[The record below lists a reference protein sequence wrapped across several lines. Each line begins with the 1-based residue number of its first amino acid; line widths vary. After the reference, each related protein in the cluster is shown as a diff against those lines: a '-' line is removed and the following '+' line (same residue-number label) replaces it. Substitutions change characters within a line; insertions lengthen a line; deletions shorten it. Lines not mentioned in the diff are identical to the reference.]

1 MKKIFLTVMVALCTM
16 GIVAAQDLEKATEI
30 YNNAAAAIET
40 NKAEAIT
47 LFEQALEMAGTLGEE
62 GAEIASQ
69 CKGIL
74 PKLYISLG
82 KDLYGDKDID
92 GAIAKFQ
99 KAAEVG
105 EKYGDTE
112 VVEEAKELI
121 PQLLMAD
128 ANGLLK
134 EASTLAKAKDAG
146 AAAKFEEAAA
156 AYQKVIDANP
166 ANGDA
171 HLYKGQCLM
180 QLGKMDDAIKSFELA
195 SENGEEEQAAKQL
208 SNLYLRKASQ
218 CQKAKDMKGAL
229 ENAQKSTQYVDNA
242 NAQKVIGMSAMQLKQ
257 NKVAAEAFESYLS
270 MVPNAITKEAGI
282 VYNLG
287 TALMA
292 LGENDKACGYFQKIA
307 QDPKFGEGARYQITQ
322 LKCK

>member
-40 NKAEAIT
+40 NKAEAIN

-62 GAEIASQ
+62 GAEIATQ

-82 KDLYGDKDID
+82 KELYGDKDTD

-105 EKYGDTE
+105 EKFGDAE

-128 ANGLLK
+128 ANALLK
-134 EASTLAKAKDAG
+134 DKNFEA
-146 AAAKFEEAAA
+146 AAA
-156 AYQKVIDANP
+156 AYQKVIDADP
-166 ANGDA
+166 ANGNA
-171 HLYKGQCLM
+171 HLRKGQALM
-180 QLGKMDDAIKSFELA
+180 QIGKLDDAIKSFELA
-195 SENGEEEQAAKQL
+195 SENGQEEQAAKQL
-208 SNLYLRKASQ
+208 SNLYVKKAVE

-242 NAQKVIGMSAMQLKQ
+242 NAQKIIGMSAMSLKQ
-257 NKVAAEAFESYLS
+257 NKVAAEAFEAYLS
-270 MVPNAITKEAGI
+270 MNPSAVTKEAGI

-287 TALMA
+287 TALVA
-292 LGENDKACGYFQKIA
+292 SGDTDKACGYFQKIA
-307 QDPKFGEGARYQITQ
+307 QDAKYGEGARYQITQ

>member
-1 MKKIFLTVMVALCTM
+1 MKKVFLTVMVALFTM
-16 GIVAAQDLEKATEI
+16 GAVAAQDLEKATEI
-30 YNNAAAAIET
+30 YNNAAAAIES
-40 NKAEAIT
+40 NKAEAIN

-62 GAEIASQ
+62 GAEIAAQ

-82 KDLYGDKDID
+82 KELYQEKNIEE
-92 GAIAKFQ
+92 AVAKFR

-105 EKYGDTE
+105 AAFGDAD
-112 VVEEAKELI
+112 VVEEANGLI

-134 EASTLAKAKDAG
+134 DKNFEA
-146 AAAKFEEAAA
+146 AAA
-156 AYQKVIDANP
+156 AYQKVIDADP
-166 ANGDA
+166 TNGNA
-171 HLYKGQCLM
+171 HLRKGQALS
-180 QLGKMDDAIKSFELA
+180 QLGKVDDAIKAFELA
-195 SENGEEEQAAKQL
+195 SENGQEEQAAKQL
-208 SNLYLRKASQ
+208 SNLYVKKAVE

-242 NAQKVIGMSAMQLKQ
+242 NAQKIIGMSAMQLKQ
-257 NKVAAEAFESYLS
+257 NKVAADAFEAYLA
-270 MVPNAITKEAGI
+270 MNPNAITKDAGV

-287 TALMA
+287 TALVA

-307 QDPKFGEGARYQITQ
+307 QDAKFGEGARYQITQ

>member
-1 MKKIFLTVMVALCTM
+1 MKKVFLTVMVALFTM
-16 GIVAAQDLEKATEI
+16 GVVAAQDLEKATEI
-30 YNNAAAAIET
+30 YNNAAAAIES
-40 NKAEAIT
+40 NKAEAIN

-62 GAEIASQ
+62 GSEIAAQ

-82 KDLYGDKDID
+82 KELYQEKNIEE
-92 GAIAKFQ
+92 AVAKFR

-105 EKYGDTE
+105 AAFGDAD
-112 VVEEAKELI
+112 VVEEANGLI

-134 EASTLAKAKDAG
+134 DKNFEA
-146 AAAKFEEAAA
+146 AAA
-156 AYQKVIDANP
+156 AYQKVIDADP
-166 ANGDA
+166 TNGNA
-171 HLYKGQCLM
+171 HLRKGQALS
-180 QLGKMDDAIKSFELA
+180 QLGKVDDAIKAFELA
-195 SENGEEEQAAKQL
+195 SENGQEEQAAKQL
-208 SNLYLRKASQ
+208 SNLYVKKAVE

-242 NAQKVIGMSAMQLKQ
+242 NAQKIIGMSAMQLKQ
-257 NKVAAEAFESYLS
+257 NKVAADAFEAYLA
-270 MVPNAITKEAGI
+270 MNPNAITKDAGV

-287 TALMA
+287 TALVA

-307 QDPKFGEGARYQITQ
+307 QDATFGEGARYQITQ

>member
-1 MKKIFLTVMVALCTM
+1 MKKVFLTVMVALFTM
-16 GIVAAQDLEKATEI
+16 GVVAAQDLEKATEI
-30 YNNAAAAIET
+30 YNNAAAAIES
-40 NKAEAIT
+40 NKAEAIN

-62 GAEIASQ
+62 GSEIAAQ

-82 KDLYGDKDID
+82 KELYQEKNIEE
-92 GAIAKFQ
+92 AVAKFR

-105 EKYGDTE
+105 AAFGDAD
-112 VVEEAKELI
+112 VVEEANGLI

-134 EASTLAKAKDAG
+134 DKNFEA
-146 AAAKFEEAAA
+146 AAA
-156 AYQKVIDANP
+156 AYQKVIDVDP
-166 ANGDA
+166 TNGNA
-171 HLYKGQCLM
+171 HLRKGQALS
-180 QLGKMDDAIKSFELA
+180 QLGKVDDAIKAFELA
-195 SENGEEEQAAKQL
+195 SENGQEEQAAKQL
-208 SNLYLRKASQ
+208 SNLYVKKAVE

-242 NAQKVIGMSAMQLKQ
+242 NAQKIIGMSAMQLKQ
-257 NKVAAEAFESYLS
+257 NKVAADAFEAYLA
-270 MVPNAITKEAGI
+270 MNPNAITKDAGV

-287 TALMA
+287 TALVA

-307 QDPKFGEGARYQITQ
+307 QDAKFGEGARYQITQ

>member
-1 MKKIFLTVMVALCTM
+1 MKKVFLTVMVALFTM
-16 GIVAAQDLEKATEI
+16 GVVAAQDLEKATEI
-30 YNNAAAAIET
+30 YNNAAAAIES
-40 NKAEAIT
+40 NKAEAIN

-62 GAEIASQ
+62 GSEIAAQ

-82 KDLYGDKDID
+82 KELYQEKNIEE
-92 GAIAKFQ
+92 AVAKFR

-105 EKYGDTE
+105 AAFGAAD
-112 VVEEAKELI
+112 VVEEANGLI

-134 EASTLAKAKDAG
+134 DKNFEA
-146 AAAKFEEAAA
+146 AAA
-156 AYQKVIDANP
+156 AYQKVIDADP
-166 ANGDA
+166 TNGNA
-171 HLYKGQCLM
+171 HLRKGQALS
-180 QLGKMDDAIKSFELA
+180 QLGKVDDAIKAFELA
-195 SENGEEEQAAKQL
+195 SENGQEEQAAKQL
-208 SNLYLRKASQ
+208 SNLYVKKAVE

-242 NAQKVIGMSAMQLKQ
+242 NAQKIIGMSAMQLKQ
-257 NKVAAEAFESYLS
+257 NKVAADAFEAYLA
-270 MVPNAITKEAGI
+270 MNPNAITKDAGV

-287 TALMA
+287 TALVA

-307 QDPKFGEGARYQITQ
+307 QDAKFGEGARYQITQ